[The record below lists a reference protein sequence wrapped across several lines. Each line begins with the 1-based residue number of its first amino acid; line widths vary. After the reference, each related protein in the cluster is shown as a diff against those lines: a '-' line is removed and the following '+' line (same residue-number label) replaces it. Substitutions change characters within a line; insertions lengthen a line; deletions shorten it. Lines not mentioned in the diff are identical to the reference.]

1 MSISS
6 ASYCE
11 INILENNT
19 HGSTYT
25 LVIALKFQYNTE
37 FVMIASGIIFADLK
51 TSQHVIEI

>member
-11 INILENNT
+11 INMLESDI

-37 FVMIASGIIFADLK
+37 FVIFASGIIFADLK
-51 TSQHVIEI
+51 TNQHVIEI